1 MPAAEEPEREPEPIR
16 LSQPR
21 CIQTMNIG
29 PCVDI
34 TSARTACRCSLCDQ
48 PVDEHE
54 LRCASC
60 GTWITRSGSRAG
72 TKPAAKRPSK
82 PKDKAKRRQK
92 GKAGRAAQKGKADLG
107 AEVAGHFREAL
118 CGDATDDTAL
128 GEAEVLADCHAL
140 CLLDEL
146 STRATWPKS
155 VDSWAELL
163 DDVLGVGAEPWA
175 PTLAESL
182 ALGLQARA
190 TFVDSAVAPGGRD
203 SVWEE
208 APAAGVVVGPG
219 TKGLA
224 VLSDDG
230 EWRWCVALELD
241 TRRRELEEDHLLV
254 KFTESMGLGKRQWVG
269 ESTFRP
275 EWTVA
280 CADDDEG
287 QCAMCR
293 RLMPLTFHHLIPK
306 EAADWVLSHGLTE
319 DQMPSTCAGGQL
331 TKEFMTQHGIF
342 CCRPCHSSIHRS
354 EDNRTL
360 ALEWNTLDKLLSH
373 TQISKFVA
381 WASTQPTVSKADS
394 LAQLPRSK

>member
-1 MPAAEEPEREPEPIR
+1 MPAAEEPEQEPEPIR
-16 LSQPR
+16 HSQPR
-21 CIQTMNIG
+21 RIQTMHIR
-29 PCVDI
+29 PSVDV
-34 TSARTACRCSLCDQ
+34 TSARTACRCSLCGQ

-54 LRCASC
+54 LSCASC
-60 GTWITRSGSRAG
+60 GTRLSRSGSGAA
-72 TKPAAKRPSK
+72 TKPASQRPSK
-82 PKDKAKRRQK
+82 PKDKTKRRQK
-92 GKAGRAAQKGKADLG
+92 GKAVRAAQKEKASLD
-107 AEVAGHFREAL
+107 AEVVGYFRDAL
-118 CGDATDDTAL
+118 CGDTTDDAAL
-128 GEAEVLADCHAL
+128 DEAKILADCHAM
-140 CLLDEL
+140 CVLDEL
-146 STRATWPKS
+146 SSRTTWPKS

-163 DDVLGVGAEPWA
+163 DDVLGVGAEQWA

-182 ALGLQARA
+182 SLGLQARS
-190 TFVDSAVAPGGRD
+190 TFVDSAVVPGGRD

-208 APAAGVVVGPG
+208 VPAAGVVVGPG

-241 TRRRELEEDHLLV
+241 TRRRELEEDYLLV

-306 EAADWVLSHGLTE
+306 EAADWVMSHGLTK
-319 DQMPSTCAGGQL
+319 DQMPSTCPGGQL
-331 TKEFMTQHGIF
+331 TKEFLAQHGIF

-360 ALEWNTLDKLLSH
+360 ALEWNTLDKILSH
-373 TQISKFVA
+373 KQISKFVA
-381 WASTQPTVSKADS
+381 WASSQPTVSKADS